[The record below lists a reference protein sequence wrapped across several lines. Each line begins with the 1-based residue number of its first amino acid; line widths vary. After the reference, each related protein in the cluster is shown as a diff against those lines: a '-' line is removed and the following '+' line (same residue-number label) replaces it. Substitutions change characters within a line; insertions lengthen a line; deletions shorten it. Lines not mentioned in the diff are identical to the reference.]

1 MGVPWGLYTK
11 NMNLFEFKEGDIIV
25 QIEQKR
31 ITSLKDL
38 TSALN
43 EYKKTKKRV
52 IINRQNFRAI
62 LVMP

>member
-1 MGVPWGLYTK
+1 MG
-11 NMNLFEFKEGDIIV
+11 FKEGDVIV

-38 TSALN
+38 TAALN